1 MNTIPRYFVI
11 IPSAGVGA
19 RMSQDCPKQYLSL
32 LGKSILQHTIAVF
45 LDNALIEHVFVV
57 VNAKDEYINQI
68 VVENE
73 KISILRCGG
82 EQRRDTV
89 QNALFEIKDR
99 VLPQD
104 WVLVHDAARPGLSQE
119 LLNKL
124 IKEVG
129 EHRVGGLLALPVVD
143 TVKRQLKDKI
153 ETLPRNEMW
162 LAQTPQMFRFEIL
175 QKALEKKENVTDESS
190 AVEVLGLVPK
200 LVEGDA
206 SNLKVTNPAD
216 LPLVKYFLKHQK
228 VKHAK

>member
-1 MNTIPRYFVI
+1 
-11 IPSAGVGA
+11 
-19 RMSQDCPKQYLSL
+19 
-32 LGKSILQHTIAVF
+32 
-45 LDNALIEHVFVV
+45 
-57 VNAKDEYINQI
+57 
-68 VVENE
+68 
-73 KISILRCGG
+73 LRCGG